1 MTVGYEEE
9 IKGNDVSYS
18 LIGISDADGF
28 SEILGLTKEDIELI
42 SQTQHPIIINY
53 DLAQRF
59 NWKIGDKITLK
70 ERSPRRP
77 RLMTRYWTMN
87 LWFVP

>member
-28 SEILGLTKEDIELI
+28 SEILGFDKEDIELI

-59 NWKIGDKITLK
+59 NWKIGDKITLQREK
-70 ERSPRRP
+70 STATTTYDEI
-77 RLMTRYWTMN
+77 LTMN